1 MSTIIII
8 SPPPPPPPPPEQ
20 KVAKR
25 AEVSREADAER
36 ATAYNEAFRAL
47 NEAFAT
53 GATVRVV
60 DA

>member
-8 SPPPPPPPPPEQ
+8 SPPPPPPPEQ
-20 KVAKR
+20 KIAKR
-25 AEVSREADAER
+25 AEAPIEVDAVR
-36 ATAYNEAFRAL
+36 AAAYNEAFRAL